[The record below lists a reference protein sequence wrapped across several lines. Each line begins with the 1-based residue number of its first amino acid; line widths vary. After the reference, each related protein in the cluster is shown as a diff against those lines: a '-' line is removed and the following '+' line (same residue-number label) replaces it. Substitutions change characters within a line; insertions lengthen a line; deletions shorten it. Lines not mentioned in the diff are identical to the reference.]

1 MASLDAYR
9 GKRDFTATAEPK
21 GRVGRRKGQRYCIQK
36 HDATRLH
43 YDLRLEMDG
52 VLKSWAV
59 TRGPSLDPEDKRLA
73 VHVEDHPLAYGD
85 FEGTIPAGEY
95 GGGTVLLWDRGEWE
109 PVGDPAKG
117 YAKGHLEFRLHG
129 EKLSGTWHLV
139 RMHSRPREERENW
152 LLIKSDD
159 GEARRGDQGR
169 FLAEHPL
176 SVKSGRDLP
185 EIAMDAPGW
194 SSRTGPLPAETDTA
208 AKGTRPGKQG
218 TETEG
223 TGAGPKKTAKARGQR
238 LVLPRTARS
247 AELPDFIEPQLATLA
262 SRPPQDDAYLH
273 EIKFDGYRLLARIDQ
288 GKVRLLTRR
297 GLDWTERFGDAVV
310 EALRA
315 LPHQPLMIDGELVV
329 EREAG
334 ISDFSALQS
343 DLAEGRRDRFRFYAF
358 DLLFARGRDL
368 GRVPLVKRK
377 ALLSALIPDQD
388 PVLRYS
394 AHFDEPGDAV
404 LAHACRLGLEGI
416 ISKRRDQP
424 QRSGRSDDWI
434 KSKCT
439 ARQEFVI
446 GGYVP
451 SSVSR
456 RAVGALLLGYFDKG
470 RLIHVG
476 KVGTGFT
483 RQTAEDL
490 FRRLQPL
497 RMDVSPFSGK
507 LTAPEA
513 RGARFAR
520 PETIAEVEFGAW
532 TADGHLRHA
541 SFRGLRE
548 DKSAADV
555 SREGGPIEGEEG
567 MKSKPATVQP
577 ASLKGLTHP
586 DRIYWPDA
594 GVTKQGLAEY
604 YLDMWHL
611 MEPFIKDRPLAL
623 LRCPE
628 GINGE
633 RFFQKH
639 AWRGMRP
646 AIRTVK
652 DPGDPDGETLL
663 SVSSEKGVLAL
674 AQSAA
679 LEIHPWGSTIR
690 AIEKPDMLTLDLDPG
705 EETDWQDVL
714 DGALRVRGLLEEA
727 GLVPFVKTSGGKGLH
742 VVAPLRPDAGWDAVK
757 AFSKAIA
764 ERLARDEPDRY
775 VATITRAKRTGKIFI
790 DYLRNQRGMTA
801 VAPYSPRARP
811 EAPVSMPLA
820 WEELSPAV
828 GPRHFTIGN
837 ARARMD
843 ALKED
848 PWGSF
853 WKKARALPD

>member
-9 GKRDFTATAEPK
+9 GKRDFTTTAEPK
-21 GRVGRRKGQRYCIQK
+21 GRIDRRRGHRYCIQK

-109 PVGDPAKG
+109 PLGEPARG

-129 EKLSGTWHLV
+129 EKLSGLWHLV
-139 RMHSRPREERENW
+139 RMQRRPREKRENW

-159 GEARRGDQGR
+159 EDARPGDQGR

-185 EIAMDAPGW
+185 EIAHDAPGW
-194 SSRTGPLPAETDTA
+194 SSKTGPLSPKAARDPRGHKTNSKSGNTTA
-208 AKGTRPGKQG
+208 PPKENAIGSGK
-218 TETEG
+218 
-223 TGAGPKKTAKARGQR
+223 RF
-238 LVLPRTARS
+238 VLPRTARP
-247 AELPDFIEPQLATLA
+247 ADLPDFIEPQLATLSA
-262 SRPPQDDAYLH
+262 RPPTDDTYLH
-273 EIKFDGYRLLARIDQ
+273 EIKFDGYRLLARIDG
-288 GKVRLLTRR
+288 GKVTLLTRR
-297 GLDWTERFGDAVV
+297 GLDWTDRFGSAVA

-329 EREAG
+329 EKEAG

-343 DLAEGRRDRFRFYAF
+343 DLSEGRKDRFRFYAF
-358 DLLFARGRDL
+358 DLLFAKGRDL
-368 GRVPLVKRK
+368 GRVPLVRRK
-377 ALLSALIPDQD
+377 ALLAALIPDQG
-388 PVLRYS
+388 PALRFS

-416 ISKRRDQP
+416 VSKRRDEP
-424 QRSGRSDDWI
+424 HRPGRSDAWI

-456 RAVGALLLGYFDKG
+456 RAIGALLLGYFDKG
-470 RLIHVG
+470 RLVHVG

-483 RQTAEDL
+483 RQMAEDL
-490 FRRLQPL
+490 LRRLQPL
-497 RMDVSPFSGK
+497 RVEASPFSEK
-507 LTAPEA
+507 LTATEA
-513 RGARFAR
+513 RGARFVR
-520 PETIAEVEFGAW
+520 PEMIAEVEFGAW

-548 DKSAADV
+548 DKSAAEV
-555 SREGGPIEGEEG
+555 SREGGPMEGDDG
-567 MKSKPATVQP
+567 MTNKPATTIP

-604 YLDMWHL
+604 FLDMWNH
-611 MEPFIKDRPLAL
+611 MAPFVADRPLAL

-628 GINGE
+628 GIHGE

-646 AIRTVK
+646 AIRTLH
-652 DPGDPDGETLL
+652 DPEDPEGETLL
-663 SVSSEKGVLAL
+663 SITSEKGILAL

-690 AIEKPDMLTLDLDPG
+690 AIDKPDMLTLDLDPG
-705 EETDWQDVL
+705 EETGWQDVL
-714 DGALRVRGLLEEA
+714 DGALRVRVLLEQA
-727 GLVPFVKTSGGKGLH
+727 GLAAFVKTSGGKGLH
-742 VVAPLRPDAGWDAVK
+742 VVAPLRPADGWDAVK

-764 ERLARDEPDRY
+764 EQMAREEPDRY
-775 VATITRAKRTGKIFI
+775 VATITKAKRTGRIFI

-811 EAPVSMPLA
+811 GAPVSMPLA
-820 WEELSPAV
+820 WEELSPAI
-828 GPRHFTIGN
+828 GPRHFTIAN

-848 PWGSF
+848 PWGTF
-853 WKKARALPD
+853 WKQARKLPD